1 MRKAKLLACAHC
13 ARVRQKTQENGFRCD
28 LIIGWLVGWLAL
40 CFQSRDVRER
50 VSVIEAWP
58 LAKVTLSVRRIAKY
72 LPE

>member
-1 MRKAKLLACAHC
+1 MFYSRMLYKSQHQLNKVTLSSHLAHGT
-13 ARVRQKTQENGFRCD
+13 V
-28 LIIGWLVGWLAL
+28 GWLVGL